1 MLPTKL
7 RGYSKKSKK
16 LSLKEKIKKATQPAE
31 GLIKK
36 VVKNIKGIKN
46 K

>member
-7 RGYSKKSKK
+7 RGFSKKSHKN
-16 LSLKEKIKKATQPAE
+16 SLREKIKKVTQPAE